1 MKKTAILS
9 AIIITLSFALT
20 TTSNAGTKLFS
31 CKPLVSIFDPTYQ
44 QGDDIYVDIYINA
57 KNQTQ
62 LQYATSIGPTVTL
75 FDYDDLTH
83 FHLDLEQSTSLSEW
97 KNETYISMV
106 YIGEK
111 WGAVLKFPKALTK
124 DHLTF
129 TAGEEKDLL
138 CTESEFFETLQRET
152 L

>member
-1 MKKTAILS
+1 MKKILNTLAVISILTA
-9 AIIITLSFALT
+9 T
-20 TTSNAGTKLFS
+20 TTAQADTKLFS
-31 CKPLVSIFDPTYQ
+31 CKPLISIFDPTYQ

-57 KNQTQ
+57 KNQTK
-62 LQYATSIGPTVTL
+62 LQYATSIGPAITL
-75 FDYDDLTH
+75 FDYNDLTH
-83 FHLDLEQSTSLSEW
+83 FHLDLKQSTSLSEW

-138 CTESEFFETLQRET
+138 CTESEFFESLQTET
-152 L
+152 H